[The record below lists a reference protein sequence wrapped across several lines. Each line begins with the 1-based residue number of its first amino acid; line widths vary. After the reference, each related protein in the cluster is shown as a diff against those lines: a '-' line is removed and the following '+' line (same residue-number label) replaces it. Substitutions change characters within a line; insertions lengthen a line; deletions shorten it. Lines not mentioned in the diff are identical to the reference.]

1 MRAKKKPAMLEP
13 DMQDAVIYTR
23 YSSHNQRDCSIEQQV
38 ADCEIFARQN
48 NLRVVKVYADRHL
61 SGTTDNRPQFQQM
74 LKDAAHGHWAYV
86 ICWKIDRFARNR
98 YDSAT
103 YKFRLKKAGVRVLYA
118 KESIPDGPEGILLE
132 SVLEGSAEYYS
143 AALAQN
149 IRRGMKYNAEQCKVN
164 SGSIPF
170 GYCKG
175 PDGRFAIHEAN
186 AEVVREIFRKA
197 AAGMPF
203 VDIANDLNSRG
214 LKTSR
219 GGRWNKG
226 SFRLLMNEAYIGVY
240 HFSDTRIEGGM
251 PALID
256 QGTFWAANERL
267 KANSSVRGRHQDG
280 GDYLLTG
287 KLKCAHCGSYMI
299 GFSGTGKSGELHY
312 YYGCQK
318 RRRERA
324 CKKANVPR
332 EWIERVVV
340 KAALDYV
347 LRPDVMEWIAD
358 AVMEYQEREAA
369 SAQLAALTA
378 ELEENQKATDN
389 VMKAIEAGII
399 TSTTKQRLL
408 DLEAKAQ
415 DLKRAIELE
424 KLSHVRLE
432 RDQVLFWLDRFR
444 GGSLQ
449 SQEFRR
455 KVIDAFVSVVYL
467 SDDHLRI
474 AFNYSGGSNAEAD
487 FDLVMDA
494 EAAAGELSKKFAQGH
509 VTSTSKKSHLKTYV
523 FQVAFAISAILLR
536 QIRQDVR
543 PQSLLLPQSIEAAVQ
558 IHFIDCRKNGAAQQ
572 QTLVVERS
580 LRLGGLAAEHHRK
593 TSLQLLA
600 EDIVGCPGGAV
611 LPLHFEQ
618 RVDIFDREHRFGDC
632 NVHQGCNLIP
642 GIFFADGVIHH
653 PFFDI
658 VAHHRRGQLHP
669 AETTE
674 VAVDKLHRLIQIQ
687 PYRGEIVVPGQGKAR
702 STRRNAEFG
711 FSFHSI
717 LFRSC
722 SCTFYKQERCFCAK
736 AGETLSVKAL
746 LPVK

>member
-1 MRAKKKPAMLEP
+1 MKKKPIEP
-13 DMQDAVIYTR
+13 EMQDAVIYTR

-74 LKDAAHGHWAYV
+74 LKDASHGHWAYV

-149 IRRGMKYNAEQCKVN
+149 IRRGMKFNAEQCKVN

-175 PDGRFAIHEAN
+175 PDGRFAVHEAN

-347 LRPDVMEWIAD
+347 LRPEVMEWIAD

-378 ELEENQKATDN
+378 ELEENRKATDN

-467 SDDHLRI
+467 FDDHLRI

-509 VTSTSKKSHLKTYV
+509 VASTKQQPEINVVLL
-523 FQVAFAISAILLR
+523 ISGCF
-536 QIRQDVR
+536 
-543 PQSLLLPQSIEAAVQ
+543 SL
-558 IHFIDCRKNGAAQQ
+558 
-572 QTLVVERS
+572 
-580 LRLGGLAAEHHRK
+580 
-593 TSLQLLA
+593 
-600 EDIVGCPGGAV
+600 
-611 LPLHFEQ
+611 
-618 RVDIFDREHRFGDC
+618 
-632 NVHQGCNLIP
+632 
-642 GIFFADGVIHH
+642 
-653 PFFDI
+653 
-658 VAHHRRGQLHP
+658 
-669 AETTE
+669 
-674 VAVDKLHRLIQIQ
+674 
-687 PYRGEIVVPGQGKAR
+687 
-702 STRRNAEFG
+702 
-711 FSFHSI
+711 
-717 LFRSC
+717 
-722 SCTFYKQERCFCAK
+722 
-736 AGETLSVKAL
+736 
-746 LPVK
+746 

>member
-1 MRAKKKPAMLEP
+1 MAKKQIIEFDP
-13 DMQDAVIYTR
+13 DTQDAVIYTR

-74 LKDAAHGHWAYV
+74 LKDASHGHWAYV

-509 VTSTSKKSHLKTYV
+509 VTSTIKDPPSGHRPGDFFAFRPQAAAPGRKIILNSPRCSVIIRKIIKLFPEHFSRSNGITLQGGSMKRRFFAAV
-523 FQVAFAISAILLR
+523 LLLVLAAALLCPAAFASGSFTIYFETGGGTGIPVIATTTASGKLS
-536 QIRQDVR
+536 
-543 PQSLLLPQSIEAAVQ
+543 SLPEPTMTGYRFEGWYTDTLEGDKITLNTE
-558 IHFIDCRKNGAAQQ
+558 FGADTTIYA
-572 QTLVVERS
+572 
-580 LRLGGLAAEHHRK
+580 HW
-593 TSLQLLA
+593 
-600 EDIVGCPGGAV
+600 
-611 LPLHFEQ
+611 LPLS
-618 RVDIFDREHRFGDC
+618 DR
-632 NVHQGCNLIP
+632 QTSQTQTAP
-642 GIFFADGVIHH
+642 
-653 PFFDI
+653 
-658 VAHHRRGQLHP
+658 P
-669 AETTE
+669 AQT
-674 VAVDKLHRLIQIQ
+674 AAL
-687 PYRGEIVVPGQGKAR
+687 
-702 STRRNAEFG
+702 NNG
-711 FSFHSI
+711 FSLKAHAGTI
-717 LFRSC
+717 LV
-722 SCTFYKQERCFCAK
+722 
-736 AGETLSVKAL
+736 AGTMLVTLFVL
-746 LPVK
+746 YG

>member
-509 VTSTSKKSHLKTYV
+509 VTSTSKKAT
-523 FQVAFAISAILLR
+523 
-536 QIRQDVR
+536 
-543 PQSLLLPQSIEAAVQ
+543 
-558 IHFIDCRKNGAAQQ
+558 RKL
-572 QTLVVERS
+572 TFS
-580 LRLGGLAAEHHRK
+580 GGFFYTCYSVTPTPDLA
-593 TSLQLLA
+593 
-600 EDIVGCPGGAV
+600 GYP
-611 LPLHFEQ
+611 
-618 RVDIFDREHRFGDC
+618 
-632 NVHQGCNLIP
+632 
-642 GIFFADGVIHH
+642 
-653 PFFDI
+653 
-658 VAHHRRGQLHP
+658 
-669 AETTE
+669 TTE
-674 VAVDKLHRLIQIQ
+674 PA
-687 PYRGEIVVPGQGKAR
+687 PAAR
-702 STRRNAEFG
+702 HQS
-711 FSFHSI
+711 SSPD
-717 LFRSC
+717 
-722 SCTFYKQERCFCAK
+722 TFC
-736 AGETLSVKAL
+736 
-746 LPVK
+746 

>member
-1 MRAKKKPAMLEP
+1 MAKKQIIEFDP
-13 DMQDAVIYTR
+13 DTQDAVIYTR

-467 SDDHLRI
+467 FDDHLRI

-509 VTSTSKKSHLKTYV
+509 VASTMKNDADLLKIGVVFVFATHLC
-523 FQVAFAISAILLR
+523 S
-536 QIRQDVR
+536 
-543 PQSLLLPQSIEAAVQ
+543 
-558 IHFIDCRKNGAAQQ
+558 GA
-572 QTLVVERS
+572 
-580 LRLGGLAAEHHRK
+580 
-593 TSLQLLA
+593 
-600 EDIVGCPGGAV
+600 
-611 LPLHFEQ
+611 
-618 RVDIFDREHRFGDC
+618 
-632 NVHQGCNLIP
+632 
-642 GIFFADGVIHH
+642 
-653 PFFDI
+653 
-658 VAHHRRGQLHP
+658 
-669 AETTE
+669 
-674 VAVDKLHRLIQIQ
+674 
-687 PYRGEIVVPGQGKAR
+687 
-702 STRRNAEFG
+702 
-711 FSFHSI
+711 
-717 LFRSC
+717 
-722 SCTFYKQERCFCAK
+722 
-736 AGETLSVKAL
+736 
-746 LPVK
+746 

>member
-1 MRAKKKPAMLEP
+1 MCAKKKPAMLEP

-149 IRRGMKYNAEQCKVN
+149 IRRGMKFNAEQCKVN

-170 GYCKG
+170 GYRKG
-175 PDGRFAIHEAN
+175 PDGRFAVHEAN

-509 VTSTSKKSHLKTYV
+509 VTSTTQEKSEPLSVGKK
-523 FQVAFAISAILLR
+523 
-536 QIRQDVR
+536 VR
-543 PQSLLLPQSIEAAVQ
+543 I
-558 IHFIDCRKNGAAQQ
+558 
-572 QTLVVERS
+572 
-580 LRLGGLAAEHHRK
+580 
-593 TSLQLLA
+593 
-600 EDIVGCPGGAV
+600 
-611 LPLHFEQ
+611 
-618 RVDIFDREHRFGDC
+618 
-632 NVHQGCNLIP
+632 
-642 GIFFADGVIHH
+642 
-653 PFFDI
+653 
-658 VAHHRRGQLHP
+658 
-669 AETTE
+669 
-674 VAVDKLHRLIQIQ
+674 
-687 PYRGEIVVPGQGKAR
+687 
-702 STRRNAEFG
+702 
-711 FSFHSI
+711 FSFAVFLTASFSFPVSTARLFYRCRLHIRSGCR
-717 LFRSC
+717 LFR
-722 SCTFYKQERCFCAK
+722 QRGGRE
-736 AGETLSVKAL
+736 
-746 LPVK
+746 

>member
-1 MRAKKKPAMLEP
+1 MAKKQIIEFDP
-13 DMQDAVIYTR
+13 DTQDAVIYTR

-74 LKDAAHGHWAYV
+74 LKEAAHGHWAYV

-197 AAGMPF
+197 AAGMSF
-203 VDIANDLNSRG
+203 VDIANDLNSQG

-378 ELEENQKATDN
+378 ELEENQNATDN

-432 RDQVLFWLDRFR
+432 RDQVLFWLDCFR

-455 KVIDAFVSVVYL
+455 KVIDTFVSVVYL

-509 VTSTSKKSHLKTYV
+509 VASTTREPDGPSVLHQREEPHRFAVRLFPFHLIASLSHEIKQHVNVLTDGAEIV
-523 FQVAFAISAILLR
+523 SSAEPASIVPGAAAHLR
-536 QIRQDVR
+536 QELFLPHQNGVSDPFVFLYEGFQLLIFFYDTDVGQVLREGTGIEPVRLRVKVQRRQRVQR
-543 PQSLLLPQSIEAAVQ
+543 LIGVPHIGMPVIFFRRLLEASYSILGLA
-558 IHFIDCRKNGAAQQ
+558 DR
-572 QTLVVERS
+572 LVVVEQRLSIVTIELVGVRIAVCIVLVLERLDA
-580 LRLGGLAAEHHRK
+580 LRPRGKVKPDAHRLRMGGQSCHDRQGQNPRCDRRNKFSSHDK
-593 TSLQLLA
+593 TSFL
-600 EDIVGCPGGAV
+600 
-611 LPLHFEQ
+611 
-618 RVDIFDREHRFGDC
+618 
-632 NVHQGCNLIP
+632 
-642 GIFFADGVIHH
+642 
-653 PFFDI
+653 
-658 VAHHRRGQLHP
+658 
-669 AETTE
+669 
-674 VAVDKLHRLIQIQ
+674 
-687 PYRGEIVVPGQGKAR
+687 
-702 STRRNAEFG
+702 
-711 FSFHSI
+711 
-717 LFRSC
+717 
-722 SCTFYKQERCFCAK
+722 
-736 AGETLSVKAL
+736 
-746 LPVK
+746 